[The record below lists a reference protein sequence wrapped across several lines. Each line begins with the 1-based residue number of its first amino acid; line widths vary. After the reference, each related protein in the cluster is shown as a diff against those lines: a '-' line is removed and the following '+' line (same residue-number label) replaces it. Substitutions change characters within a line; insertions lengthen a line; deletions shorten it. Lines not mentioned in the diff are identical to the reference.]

1 MTDQLKPPHAA
12 SLWYTPLGW
21 RCELPHP
28 SGATHTILVKEENI
42 GSLLAMLRVR
52 TGESKLGEPGDK
64 TQYQIGQA
72 SLDAAK
78 AKFAKSKK
86 AKPVFSET
94 TQMNVRD
101 IIRRLGLA

>member
-28 SGATHTILVKEENI
+28 SGVSHTILVKDDNI

-52 TGESKLGEPGDK
+52 TGESKLGEAGDK
-64 TQYQIGQA
+64 TQFQIDREA
-72 SLDAAK
+72 LETAK
-78 AKFAKSKK
+78 AKFKSQI
-86 AKPVFSET
+86 KPKFSES
-94 TQMNVRD
+94 QMANVRD
-101 IIRRLGLA
+101 IIRKLGLA